1 MHTAPEII
9 DDDRSEIRA
18 EYDGRQ
24 VQGWLYQNDAERR
37 EKMRHAR
44 SFCDG
49 WLAAM
54 EQEHETAYARCWS
67 A

>member
-54 EQEHETAYARCWS
+54 E
-67 A
+67 